1 MLCFLVYISYYEKW
15 PTLFEPG
22 FRSLFRFALAGFS
35 NILLERHLV
44 LNLVSDKTL
53 KCHKNCISIW
63 LVFLLFRAWFYGW
76 RIYGRGPIF
85 FLRSCDLSRSVLVT
99 GFSPENGHQLPLY
112 RETFMLN
119 WLVPAWVGSRNK
131 RQQLSTMLFGGSS
144 LPRSV
149 TNGCSAVLLVIN
161 LAFWWVYLNCRLIT
175 YVYVLL

>member
-1 MLCFLVYISYYEKW
+1 MILRLKN
-15 PTLFEPG
+15 LRA
-22 FRSLFRFALAGFS
+22 RS
-35 NILLERHLV
+35 
-44 LNLVSDKTL
+44 D
-53 KCHKNCISIW
+53 
-63 LVFLLFRAWFYGW
+63 
-76 RIYGRGPIF
+76 F

-99 GFSPENGHQLPLY
+99 EFSPENGHQLPLY

-131 RQQLSTMLFGGSS
+131 EQQLSTMLFGGSS
-144 LPRSV
+144 LTRSV